1 MTETP
6 YVTPGEP
13 SVRESLVGLH
23 HNLGWLKDF
32 IRLRGDFRDK
42 PPHDEAIAEI
52 EEYIERAAARLSTP
66 PPSTVADGSL

>member
-32 IRLRGDFRDK
+32 IRLRGDLRDK
-42 PPHDEAIAEI
+42 PPHDDAIAEI

-66 PPSTVADGSL
+66 PPSTPAVGSL